1 MTKEVLFILLM
12 IGGYLIGSLS
22 PAVILSRKVA
32 GIDIRK
38 KGSKNAGSTNVFR
51 VMGPKWGLINFV
63 FDCLKGLLPTLIG
76 LLVAGSIGDGYNGYL
91 GAVIAG
97 GAVLIGHAFPIFSHF
112 KGGKCVASTTG
123 IMLVINPYMTIVM
136 LVLAVIIIAATNF
149 VSLASVTVFTIL
161 PILVWF
167 FDLPLPVQIFTV
179 VFSLLILF
187 LHRGNIAR
195 LIKGEENKMNFKK
208 NKD

>member
-1 MTKEVLFILLM
+1 MTKEILFILLM
-12 IGGYLIGSLS
+12 VGGYLIGSLS

-32 GIDIRK
+32 GIDIRE

-76 LLVAGSIGDGYNGYL
+76 LLVARSIGDGYNGYL

-97 GAVLIGHAFPIFSHF
+97 GAVLLGHAFPVFSHF
-112 KGGKCVASTTG
+112 KGGKCVASTSG
-123 IMLVINPYMTIVM
+123 IMLIINPYMTIVM
-136 LVLAVIIIAATNF
+136 IVLGVVIILLTNF
-149 VSLASVTVFTIL
+149 VSLASVTVFTL
-161 PILVWF
+161 FPILVWF
-167 FDLPLPVQIFTV
+167 FNYPLPVQIFTV
-179 VFSLLILF
+179 IFSLLILF

-195 LIKGEENKMNFKK
+195 LIKGKENKMTFRK